1 MNLWTLSRDTNMEP
15 KGLFEGLPTG
25 ANLALDL
32 TPIVGD
38 IKAGVEA
45 VDYASKGR
53 YTDSILAAAGLL
65 PFVPSLAKYA
75 PEVSG
80 MFGRVAKEAPKEP
93 ENIMMM
99 VAGNKGLQRFI
110 SNANDDQIDQ
120 IEVAVKAAKKL
131 KDGGASIT
139 EQAKETG
146 FWFGKDGKLRFE
158 VPDTGAFLKE
168 DITKL
173 PDNTEMKVGDLLS
186 HPLIYDFYP
195 ELKDATVRLVNK
207 PKSTHRG
214 AYYYDS
220 GVIELNT
227 AHKDFKNPIN
237 SISTTLHEAQHGIQ
251 ETENFLRGG
260 NWRSYLKDKKNPTAA
275 DIKEAQ
281 GKYLKEYGEAE
292 SRNVQLRF
300 EDPLFEKMAAKQE
313 IPFTSKVKDTAFPE
327 TMGQDIETE
336 AFFGQPLRPEDLSY
350 TDPFGRP

>member
-1 MNLWTLSRDTNMEP
+1 MEP
-15 KGLFEGLPTG
+15 KGLFERLPTS

-45 VDYASKGR
+45 VDYASKRR
-53 YTDSILAAAGLL
+53 YADSALAAAGLL

-75 PEVSG
+75 PQVSG
-80 MFGRVAKEAPKEP
+80 MFGKAAKEAPKEN
-93 ENIMMM
+93 ENIMLM
-99 VAGNKGLQRFI
+99 VAGDKGLRNFI
-110 SNANDDQIDQ
+110 
-120 IEVAVKAAKKL
+120 EKATDEQLDNIQVSVTEAKKL
-131 KDGGASIT
+131 RDSGASI
-139 EQAKETG
+139 EKQAKQTG

-173 PDNTEMKVGDLLS
+173 PDNTEMKVGELLS

-195 ELKDATVRLVNK
+195 DLKDATVRLVNK

-214 AYYYDS
+214 AFYYDS

-237 SISTTLHEAQHGIQ
+237 SISTTLHEAQHSIQ
-251 ETENFLRGG
+251 ETENFLKGG
-260 NWRSYLKDKKNPTAA
+260 NWRNYLKDKNNFTQAEA
-275 DIKEAQ
+275 KEAQ
-281 GKYLKEYGEAE
+281 AKYLKEYGEAE

-313 IPFTSKVKDTAFPE
+313 IPFTSKVKGTTFPE
-327 TMGQDIETE
+327 TIGQDIETE
-336 AFFGQPLRPEDLSY
+336 AFFGQSLRPEDLSY